1 MKDENIEDV
10 EFEQVEEIQDEA
22 SLKDKLKDL
31 RLKLKEKEIES
42 KTNLDGWQRARA
54 ELINK
59 EKQLATEKL
68 DIYRNAS
75 VNIVEDLIPVL
86 DSFEMAKKNVEVW
99 EKVDANWR
107 VGIEYIFSQLNTV
120 LENAGL
126 KKIEPKLNDVF
137 NVNTMHAIEEVE
149 TPIDIKDHTVSE
161 VVQSGYEMNGKLLR
175 ESKVKIFIKK

>member
-68 DIYRNAS
+68 DIYRNAA
-75 VNIVEDLIPVL
+75 VNIVEDLMPVL
-86 DSFEMAKKNVEVW
+86 DSF
-99 EKVDANWR
+99 
-107 VGIEYIFSQLNTV
+107 
-120 LENAGL
+120 
-126 KKIEPKLNDVF
+126 
-137 NVNTMHAIEEVE
+137 
-149 TPIDIKDHTVSE
+149 
-161 VVQSGYEMNGKLLR
+161 
-175 ESKVKIFIKK
+175 